1 MDLATFI
8 EKRRPGWRRLEE
20 VLDRVEGS
28 SLASLDDQQAVEFGQ
43 LYRGTASDLNQAQT
57 FVRGD
62 AVVEY
67 LNGLVAR
74 SYAVIYGNARPSL
87 WKVVRHFVWGY
98 PAVFRRYIFH
108 FLLATALFA
117 SGTLF
122 GFLAAW
128 YDVEAAQSYLMP
140 ANFPTIQPDSP
151 EHTEAMNGGDLVQ
164 FSSYLFTNNTKV
176 TLIAFALGITWGVG
190 SAWLMW
196 YNGLIT
202 GVLMAAFVRA
212 NALLPFCTGILPH
225 GVVEIPAML
234 IGGAAGFVLAQ
245 GTIHARPWSRSD
257 ELARCGKEGL
267 LLVSGA
273 IPLLVIAAI
282 VEAGV
287 ARAPSAVFDS
297 GFKLVVASV
306 IAVSFAVYIIL
317 LGWSRT
323 DLRASAPGRLVRAV
337 LTPGRRKR

>member
-1 MDLATFI
+1 
-8 EKRRPGWRRLEE
+8 

-28 SLASLDDQQAVEFGQ
+28 SLAALDDQQAVEFGQ

-74 SYAVIYGNARPSL
+74 SYAVIYGNSRPSV

-122 GFLAAW
+122 GFLAGWFDA
-128 YDVEAAQSYLMP
+128 DAAQSYLMP
-140 ANFPTIQPDSP
+140 ANFPTIRP
-151 EHTEAMNGGDLVQ
+151 EHAEHEEGDALPSGALAA
-164 FSSYLFTNNTKV
+164 FSSHLFTNNTRV
-176 TLIAFALGITWGVG
+176 TLVAFALGMTFGVG
-190 SAWLMW
+190 SAWMMW

-202 GVLMAAFVRA
+202 GVLMAVFVRA

-245 GTIHARPWSRSD
+245 GTIRARPWSRAD

-297 GFKLVVASV
+297 SFKLVVATV
-306 IAVSFAVYIIL
+306 IGLSFAAYILL
-317 LGWSRT
+317 LGWSRA
-323 DLRASAPGRLVRAV
+323 DLRASAPGRLFRAV
-337 LTPGRRKR
+337 LTPGRGKL